1 MKSEINF
8 FMKKNCKFFFN
19 PITPLV
25 WIQTEWVFVCQ
36 GEKITPKIIDLPS
49 ESLAYGTVQVPKQGL
64 PILLMKDC
72 QTIGGYSKLGY
83 LPAVDIFK
91 IAQLRPKLLLHNQKK
106 IQNQFPVKAVPLKL
120 KRQTI

>member
-1 MKSEINF
+1 MGFRME
-8 FMKKNCKFFFN
+8 
-19 PITPLV
+19 
-25 WIQTEWVFVCQ
+25 

-83 LPAVDIFK
+83 LPAVDSFK
-91 IAQLRPKLLLHNQKK
+91 IAQLRPKQK
-106 IQNQFPVKAVPLKL
+106 ISFSEETAENSQAELKEL
-120 KRQTI
+120 YKSFR